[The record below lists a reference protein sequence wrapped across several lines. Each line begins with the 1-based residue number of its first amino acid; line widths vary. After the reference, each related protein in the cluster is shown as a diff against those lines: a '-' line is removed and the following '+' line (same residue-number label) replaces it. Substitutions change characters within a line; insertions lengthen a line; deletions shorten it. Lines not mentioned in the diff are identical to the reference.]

1 MEHFLRGVLQLFQKI
16 IKVWSRSVLKQ
27 TKVNSRTVLEQTIT
41 TFLEFFLNH
50 FKNNLEKFRDI
61 FKTLNGTFFEG
72 CSTIV
77 HKSSKDLFQNC
88 SRTNLKCSITVLE
101 NVYFFLNKS
110 FDLG

>member
-1 MEHFLRGVLQLFQKI
+1 MFYKCSRKI
-16 IKVWSRSVLKQ
+16 IKVCSRSVLEQ

-41 TFLEFFLNH
+41 TFLELFLNH

-77 HKSSKDLFQNC
+77 HKSSKDLFRNR
-88 SRTNLKCSITVLE
+88 SRTNVQCSVTVLG
-101 NVYFFLNKS
+101 NMFIFFLELYLNKS
-110 FDLG
+110 FGLG